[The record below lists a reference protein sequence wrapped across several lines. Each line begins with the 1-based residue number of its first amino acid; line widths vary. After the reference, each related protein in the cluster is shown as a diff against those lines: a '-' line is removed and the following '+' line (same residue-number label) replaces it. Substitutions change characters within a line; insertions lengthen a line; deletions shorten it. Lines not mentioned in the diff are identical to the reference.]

1 MEDREFRMTKKASPF
16 LAKSGFSLCMKLTA
30 YLLTLLHHY
39 MYAYLIIQ
47 PNTELP
53 RYIGYIEGFSPG
65 QGRMYFSDNRGLA
78 KLSSYNCKEVELTD
92 SFPDDII
99 YAVNVPGKSRTEVN
113 ENEIV
118 WSEDDKI
125 KADFD
130 GLYDNDKMLV
140 KWRSCCESGN

>member
-1 MEDREFRMTKKASPF
+1 
-16 LAKSGFSLCMKLTA
+16 
-30 YLLTLLHHY
+30 
-39 MYAYLIIQ
+39 
-47 PNTELP
+47 
-53 RYIGYIEGFSPG
+53 
-65 QGRMYFSDNRGLA
+65 MYFSDNRGLA

-113 ENEIV
+113 ENEIL